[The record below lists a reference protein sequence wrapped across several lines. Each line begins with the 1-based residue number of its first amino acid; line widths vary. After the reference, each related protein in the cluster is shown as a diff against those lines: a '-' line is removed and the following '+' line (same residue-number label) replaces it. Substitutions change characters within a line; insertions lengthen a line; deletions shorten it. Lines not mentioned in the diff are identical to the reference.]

1 MNTQSKTALSVART
15 EGYDGA
21 VTLSQRK
28 TIGVLAAL
36 GIATSILLTGCSF
49 AAPSDNGGGANGGT
63 TSSEAPGD
71 VDLGDFVTL
80 PESFPSADVPI
91 IDGGIAFAVDLGTG
105 WSIIIPVADIDASF
119 ADASQ
124 KLLGAGFE
132 NQIDSTTSADGSFG
146 VFTSDKYQI
155 NLTATDTADFGPA
168 VSYVV
173 VNKG

>member
-1 MNTQSKTALSVART
+1 MNTQPMPALSVSQA

-21 VTLSQRK
+21 VTYSRRAKLAVL
-28 TIGVLAAL
+28 GVAAAMLLA
-36 GIATSILLTGCSF
+36 GCSLVS
-49 AAPSDNGGGANGGT
+49 PSGPTGGTDGGT
-63 TSSEAPGD
+63 TSSEAPGG
-71 VDLGDFVTL
+71 VDLEDFVTL
-80 PESFPSADVPI
+80 PDSFPSGDVPI

-105 WSIIIPVADIDASF
+105 WSVIIPVADIDASF